1 MTQFEP
7 VIGLEIHAQLL
18 TETKLFCGCSVEF
31 GKQPNRN
38 VCPVCL
44 GWPGALPAINARA
57 VSLAVRGALA
67 LNCKIQRRSVFAR
80 KQYFYPDL
88 PKGYQ
93 ISQFELPFSTDG
105 SVDIC
110 VDGVSK
116 RAGITRVHMEEDAG
130 KNVHGLGGNSVVD
143 LNRAGTPL
151 IEIVGEPDLCSSA
164 EAAAYMRAVRDIVV
178 FAGVNDGNLEEGSFR
193 CDANVSVRPVG
204 QKKLGTRTE
213 LKNINSF
220 RFVQKAIDFEIQRQ
234 IAVIESGRAVAQETR
249 SYDPDKDV
257 TAPLRSKADA
267 HDYRYFP
274 DPDLPP
280 LVIEP
285 SMVAEQREA
294 LPLLPQAR
302 RSKYT
307 GEWGLGAP
315 AAATLTTH
323 PRIAEFFERVVALGA
338 PAFKAAN
345 WVQTEVLRGSSTS
358 GLDATFP
365 VSPEQLAELIIL
377 IEKGD
382 ISGKQAKEVYVVL
395 EQGDAMPSAV
405 VEERGMTVVSDP
417 SALEPIINEILANN
431 PKPVEQYRSG
441 KKGTLGFFVGQVMK
455 ATKGSADPK
464 LVSQLLTQAL
474 DSE

>member
-18 TETKLFCGCSVEF
+18 TRTKLFCGCSVAV
-31 GKQPNRN
+31 GKRPNSN

-57 VSLAVRGALA
+57 VQLAVRGALA
-67 LNCKIQRRSVFAR
+67 LNCQIQQRSVFAR

-93 ISQFELPFSTDG
+93 ISQFELPFSTNG
-105 SVDIC
+105 YIDIQ

-130 KNVHGLGGNSVVD
+130 KNVHGLGGNSLVD

-164 EAAAYMRAVRDIVV
+164 EAAAYMRAVRDVVV

-204 QKKLGTRTE
+204 QEKLGTRTE

-220 RFVQKAIDFEIQRQ
+220 RFVQRAIDFEIQRQ
-234 IAVIESGRAVAQETR
+234 IAVIEGGGEVLQETR

-280 LVIEP
+280 LRIEP
-285 SMVAEQREA
+285 GFIDEQRKA
-294 LPLLPQAR
+294 LPALPEAR
-302 RSKYT
+302 RSTYRQ
-307 GEWGLGAP
+307 WGLSDA
-315 AAATLTTH
+315 AAATLTSH
-323 PRIAEFFERVVALGA
+323 PRIAEFFERVVSLGA
-338 PAFKAAN
+338 PASKAAN
-345 WVQTEVLRGSSTS
+345 WVQTEVLRGSTTT
-358 GLDATFP
+358 GLSATFP
-365 VSPEQLAELIIL
+365 VSPEQLAQLVLL
-377 IEKGD
+377 IEQGE
-382 ISGKQAKEVYVVL
+382 ISGKQGKEVYAVL
-395 EQGDAMPSAV
+395 EQGSQMPATV
-405 VEERGMTVVSDP
+405 VEQRGMRVVSDP
-417 SALEPIINEILANN
+417 NALGPVIQTVIADN
-431 PKPVEQYRSG
+431 PKPVEQYRGG
-441 KKGTLGFFVGQVMK
+441 KKGTLGFLVGQVMK

-464 LVSQLLTQAL
+464 LVSQMLTQAL
-474 DSE
+474 DSN